1 MKINK
6 TKFRLRLIVL
16 TGLHIGSGN
25 DKVQIGGVD
34 SEVIK
39 DPIKKLPYIP
49 GSSLKGKIRCLLET
63 ESENFT
69 NDKLRE
75 VNNAGEL
82 NDKLNKYFGVNVPFK
97 KKMENEN
104 KEREKRKEELI
115 DYETPTRIIF
125 RDLQLSENYE
135 LNGKTVNYKKD
146 FLEGK
151 ITTEFKSEISIDRK
165 KGTVTPAGPRTI
177 ERVPPQVIFE
187 GDILIR
193 YYDENEL
200 KDIKKVLKEGLDLLK
215 NDYLGGSG
223 SRGYGAVTYE
233 CEPKDFFN
241 TNEKNKWE

>member
-1 MKINK
+1 MKMNK
-6 TKFRLRLIVL
+6 AKFKLKIIVV

-39 DPIKKLPYIP
+39 DPITKLPYIP

-69 NDKLRE
+69 NDKLQKE
-75 VNNAGEL
+75 NNAGEL
-82 NDKLNKYFGVNVPFK
+82 NDSLNKYFGINVPFK
-97 KKMENEN
+97 KKMDAINE
-104 KEREKRKEELI
+104 EKKKKKEEPI

-125 RDLQLSENYE
+125 RDLQLSESFK
-135 LNGKTVNYKKD
+135 LNGKEINYRKE

-151 ITTEFKSEISIDRK
+151 LLTEFKSEISIDRR
-165 KGTVTPAGPRTI
+165 KGTVTSAGPRTI
-177 ERVPPQVIFE
+177 ERVPPQVVFE

-193 YYDENEL
+193 YYDDNEL
-200 KDIKKVLKEGLDLLK
+200 KEIKKVLKEGLALLK

-223 SRGYGAVTYE
+223 SRGYGAVDYE
-233 CEPKDFFN
+233 YEPKDFFI
-241 TNEKNKWE
+241 EKS

>member
-1 MKINK
+1 MNK
-6 TKFRLRLIVL
+6 TSFRLKIIVQ

-39 DPIKKLPYIP
+39 DPITKLPYIP

-63 ESENFT
+63 ESKIITSDEL
-69 NDKLRE
+69 KQK
-75 VNNAGEL
+75 NNAGEL
-82 NDKLNKYFGVNVPFK
+82 NDKLNKYFGINVQFK
-97 KKMENEN
+97 KKMDIENE
-104 KEREKRKEELI
+104 ERKNRNEEPI
-115 DYETPTRIIF
+115 EYETPTRIIF
-125 RDLQLSENYE
+125 RDLHLSEGYSVDN
-135 LNGKTVNYKKD
+135 KVINYKKE

-151 ITTEFKSEISIDRK
+151 LTTEFKSEISIDRK

-177 ERVPPQVIFE
+177 ERVPPQVVFE

-193 YYDENEL
+193 YENNNEL
-200 KDIKKVLKEGLDLLK
+200 KDIKNVLKEGLELLK

-233 CEPKDFFN
+233 VEPKDFLN
-241 TNEKNKWE
+241 